1 MLFSTKLRNE
11 STEHVS

>member
-1 MLFSTKLRNE
+1 MLFSTKLQNE